1 MFILCLLIIKSNCA
15 EYFNYVREMFLINF
29 SPPSHTTKQQR
40 IEGQP
45 CQNNTQYIMFAML
58 WPFAWLHKISQE
70 THGAHCS
77 ERYLSVPV
85 NRK

>member
-1 MFILCLLIIKSNCA
+1 
-15 EYFNYVREMFLINF
+15 MFLINF
-29 SPPSHTTKQQR
+29 SPSLHTTKQQR

-77 ERYLSVPV
+77 ER
-85 NRK
+85 